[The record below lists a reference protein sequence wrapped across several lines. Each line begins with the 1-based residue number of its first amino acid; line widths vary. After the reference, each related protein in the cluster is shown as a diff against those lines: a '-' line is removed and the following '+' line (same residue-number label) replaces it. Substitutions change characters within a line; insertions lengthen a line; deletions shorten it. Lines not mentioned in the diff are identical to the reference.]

1 MKDGRAL
8 WLRLDVA
15 GKILI
20 VFLALSMVSL
30 IIIGSIAFITICD
43 VGDYA
48 LESGTSLG
56 NRVMNDSTAA
66 LENDAE
72 EYLLRLAK
80 DQAAISDTLFEKV
93 EAETNIMAQFALNIL
108 SDSSLSIY
116 NPTYSQYEIPEDI
129 YTFSSYKAAPDTDIH
144 ALREELR
151 ISSNM
156 DDIFIPIYNADPHLT
171 WVYIGTESGFLRIY
185 PWYSG
190 YDPTYDPRI
199 RDFYLN
205 AKETGNISWTDP
217 YIDAAGQGLMVSCS
231 KPVYSPD
238 NNWFWVV
245 GADVTIETINRDII
259 NTQIG
264 ELGYA
269 LLIDSS
275 GNVIARPGLSTGDTK
290 WDESFETENLLDSN
304 NTELRAIAENMTAGH
319 AGIARC
325 RFEGGEKYIAFAPIN
340 STNWSVGLV
349 MPVEEII
356 APALATKSKIISAT
370 QDTEEHINDQL
381 KDIKK
386 LFIIILISMVFVV
399 SGLSFSL
406 ARIITKPVMT
416 LKEGSEALG
425 RGDLDHL
432 VEVKTGDEFE
442 ELGNSFNQM
451 ASDLKEHMDELRRT
465 TAEKERMAKE
475 LDIARGIQ
483 QSFLPDSIPKIEG
496 IDLAAFNLPANEV
509 GGDFYDFIPITKDK
523 WGLVIADV
531 SGKGVPAA
539 LFMALSRTIIRAG
552 ATGNPCVADVI
563 EEANKLI
570 VSDADSGMFVTLF
583 YAILDREERSL
594 TYVNAGHNPPMVF
607 NSATGD
613 HVVLEAEGIPLG
625 VMEDT
630 ELEERKIEMKSGDL
644 VIFYTDGV
652 TEAVDD
658 KDRLFGE
665 ERLVEIIRDLE
676 ELSANDVIEKINSEV
691 LSFCKNVQQF
701 DDITLI
707 VLKVE

>member
-8 WLRLDVA
+8 WSRLDVA

-20 VFLALSMVSL
+20 VFLALSMISL

-48 LESGTSLG
+48 LESGISLG

-80 DQAAISDTLFEKV
+80 DQAAISGTLFEKV
-93 EAETNIMAQFALNIL
+93 EAETNIMAQFASNIL
-108 SDSSLSIY
+108 SDLSFSTY
-116 NPTYSQYEIPEDI
+116 NPLDSQYEMPEDI
-129 YTFSSYKAAPDTDIH
+129 YAFSAYTLAPDTDIH
-144 ALREELR
+144 AIREELR
-151 ISSNM
+151 ISIDM
-156 DDIFIPIYNADPHLT
+156 DDIFIPIYSADPHLT
-171 WVYIGTESGFLRIY
+171 WIYVGTGSGILRMY
-185 PWYSG
+185 PWCSG
-190 YDPTYDPRI
+190 IDPTYDPRV
-199 RDFYLN
+199 RDWYVL
-205 AKETGNISWTDP
+205 AKETGNVSWSEP
-217 YIDAAGQGLMVSCS
+217 YIDVAGHGLMVTCS
-231 KPVYSPD
+231 KPVYSPN
-238 NNWFWVV
+238 NNWIWVV

-275 GNVIARPGLSTGDTK
+275 GDVIARPGLSTGDKK
-290 WDESFETENLLDSN
+290 WDESFETENLLLSN
-304 NTELRAIAENMTAGH
+304 NTELRAIAKNMTAGY
-319 AGIARC
+319 AGIAKC
-325 RFEGGEKYIAFAPIN
+325 RFVDGEKYIAFAPIN

-349 MPVEEII
+349 IPVDEII

-370 QDTEEHINDQL
+370 QDTEEHINQQINSM
-381 KDIKK
+381 KGI
-386 LFIIILISMVFVV
+386 FTIILITLVFIV
-399 SGLSFSL
+399 SGLSFLL

-442 ELGNSFNQM
+442 ELANSFNQM
-451 ASDLKEHMDELRRT
+451 ASDLKEHIDELRRT

-483 QSFLPDSIPKIEG
+483 QSFLPDSVPTIEG
-496 IDLAAFNLPANEV
+496 IDLAAFNLPATEV

-523 WGLVIADV
+523 WGLAIADV

-552 ATGNPCVADVI
+552 ATGNPHVADVI
-563 EEANKLI
+563 EDANKLI
-570 VSDADSGMFVTLF
+570 AADADSGMFVTLF
-583 YAILDREERSL
+583 YAILDREDRSL

-607 NSATGD
+607 NNATGD
-613 HVVLEAEGIPLG
+613 LMMLKA
-625 VMEDT
+625 
-630 ELEERKIEMKSGDL
+630 
-644 VIFYTDGV
+644 
-652 TEAVDD
+652 
-658 KDRLFGE
+658 KDRKS
-665 ERLVEIIRDLE
+665 V
-676 ELSANDVIEKINSEV
+676 V
-691 LSFCKNVQQF
+691 
-701 DDITLI
+701 
-707 VLKVE
+707 